1 MGIGGIIRD
10 YCVGFLEPFQN
21 LVRVGHSIEAK
32 ALALLEKGVTNHMVE
47 RDSITIIAFVF
58 HAGRSSWR
66 YDWWLVVLS
75 DC

>member
-1 MGIGGIIRD
+1 M
-10 YCVGFLEPFQN
+10 GFLEPFQN

-32 ALALLEKGVTNHMVE
+32 ALALLEKGVTNYMVE
-47 RDSITIIAFVF
+47 RDSIAIIAFVF